1 VGLPIFFSSSSLSI
15 IAQILLVPFVGFP
28 CKWSFGFL
36 ITLRWGGL
44 TCKTTHQMYYIP
56 SLVGSFYS
64 FVPSRGH
71 CGNMMFMEFLLNFCK
86 RALSICFFLI

>member
-1 VGLPIFFSSSSLSI
+1 LWVFHANDHLGSWILCGGVGWHVRP
-15 IAQILLVPFVGFP
+15 
-28 CKWSFGFL
+28 
-36 ITLRWGGL
+36 
-44 TCKTTHQMYYIP
+44 HQMYYIP